1 MIGLIC
7 DKLKKQKNKTSAWVK
22 LCPVTRPLFVPM
34 HLTKRSGIDWGLGA
48 LTNWTPIYK
57 AIGWITRDASFPKL
71 IHSPD
76 QGKVHTVR
84 GEERRAKQVQKP
96 ARLKAEGSRAKRV
109 PWLPS
114 RGILWKKRDPKAY
127 FFTSSS
133 LHVKCLPNGR
143 QRRSKVKVLDSS
155 TKPVQ
160 RLHFF

>member
-1 MIGLIC
+1 M
-7 DKLKKQKNKTSAWVK
+7 
-22 LCPVTRPLFVPM
+22 TRLLFVPM
-34 HLTKRSGIDWGLGA
+34 HLTERTGIDWGMGA
-48 LTNWTPIYK
+48 LINLTPIYK

-71 IHSPD
+71 THSPD
-76 QGKVHTVR
+76 QGKVHT
-84 GEERRAKQVQKP
+84 ERETAAGQAGAKP
-96 ARLKAEGSRAKRV
+96 ARLKAEGSGAKRV

-143 QRRSKVKVLDSS
+143 RRRSKVKVLDSS

-160 RLHFF
+160 RLHFLKVSTLNANNLGVLLYTH